1 MEIEFYISSAAVT
14 AISSLIAA
22 SVSAL
27 IAKRTAESTAN
38 KEIEKMKLGWK
49 REDIVSTDDDFA
61 TMVEAIT
68 TFLHFRDSRSQL
80 KAAQCVSIVRAK
92 ENGSLAPIVDDLYSC
107 VQACRYDSV
116 ELLTTQAIEAKR
128 HIKNNEPVGC

>member
-1 MEIEFYISSAAVT
+1 MKFEFYVSSAAVT

-22 SVSAL
+22 VVSAS
-27 IAKRTAESTAN
+27 IAKRTAENTAN
-38 KEIEKMKLGWK
+38 KEIEKMMLGWK

-61 TMVEAIT
+61 TIVEAIT

-92 ENGSLAPIVDDLYSC
+92 ENGALAPIVDDLYSC
-107 VQACRYDSV
+107 VQAGQYDSV
-116 ELLTTQAIEAKR
+116 ELLTTSAIEAKR
-128 HIKNNEPVGC
+128 HIKNKELVEC